1 MAGKRKRKGKGRWW
15 RKGEGKRRSGERR
28 TQRREVYRKAKE
40 IAAFS
45 VVVAHGV
52 LQQRVLLGGPLARGR
67 LSPRRRRRH
76 AQPRRVH
83 GRVEPGR
90 RLRGQQEW
98 RELWPR
104 RRGGGVWLPRP
115 SANSGQWA
123 RARPNATTRLRVV
136 SSWFRSG
143 RGLAPKRLTKIARY
157 LSTKKNWE
165 IKPPPQQ
172 EKAGWGWKIKAKINH
187 ARYRGILMIH
197 GWHIMEERIFPPAIA
212 SRPLPSVRIF

>member
-1 MAGKRKRKGKGRWW
+1 MSALLVDAFGSLWPHTFPRVPPPPKQVGENGTLHGRARPEEIKKNVWGKGA
-15 RKGEGKRRSGERR
+15 EGRAGGVTYLATVRQGLGN
-28 TQRREVYRKAKE
+28 
-40 IAAFS
+40 FLPGFP

-123 RARPNATTRLRVV
+123 RARPNATTRRRV

-143 RGLAPKRLTKIARY
+143 RGLAPKRLTKNCS
-157 LSTKKNWE
+157 LS
-165 IKPPPQQ
+165 
-172 EKAGWGWKIKAKINH
+172 
-187 ARYRGILMIH
+187 
-197 GWHIMEERIFPPAIA
+197 FD
-212 SRPLPSVRIF
+212 